1 MANRLNVAEAHSIVA
16 LYERG
21 WSCRRI
27 GRVLGIDRET
37 VGNYVRAAQARAA
50 AGAKPAKAPLGSGA
64 MVDGSKP
71 AKAPLGSGGVIGPAE
86 PFATRAAVRL
96 GTADQS
102 ASSAGEAGPGRAVA
116 TEAGAVAEVP
126 RTHSDCR
133 PYHAVILAKLEQ
145 GLSAQRI
152 YQDLTGEC
160 GPAPGVAPSYYSIRR
175 YVARLGLASEPALP
189 FRRMECAPGAEM
201 QVDLGRGAAVMAPEG
216 MNRPT
221 SRTGRPRGPSKTYPY
236 VLRVVLSHSRK
247 GYSQTLD
254 RQTTEN
260 FIRCLEDA
268 FWHFGG
274 VTQTLV
280 LDNLK
285 AAVKN
290 ADWFDPEI
298 NPKVQSFCAHY
309 GIVALPT
316 KPRMPRHKG
325 KVERGVDYVQENA
338 LKGHQF
344 PSLEAQN
351 RHLWHW
357 EATVADTRIHGT
369 IHQQVKEVFE
379 RVERPALRP
388 LPAERFPFF
397 HEAQRIVHRDG
408 HVSVEKAYYSVPPE
422 YLGRTVWAR
431 WDGHLV
437 RIFDSR
443 MQLVATHTRKEAG
456 QFSTLNRHILD
467 QKISG
472 VERGAVWLLK
482 KAQAI
487 GPQAERWAQAM
498 VQARGVEGVRV
509 LQGLLSLGNRHA
521 HGQLDRACGVALEHQ
536 CFRLRTLR
544 RLVRRDLEKADRQQ
558 ELPGLLDEHPII
570 RPLADYGRFVH
581 QAFLDPQPLPRTE
594 IHA

>member
-1 MANRLNVAEAHSIVA
+1 VATGVAVEA
-16 LYERG
+16 G
-21 WSCRRI
+21 
-27 GRVLGIDRET
+27 
-37 VGNYVRAAQARAA
+37 AA
-50 AGAKPAKAPLGSGA
+50 AG
-64 MVDGSKP
+64 
-71 AKAPLGSGGVIGPAE
+71 
-86 PFATRAAVRL
+86 TR
-96 GTADQS
+96 
-102 ASSAGEAGPGRAVA
+102 
-116 TEAGAVAEVP
+116 
-126 RTHSDCR
+126 SDCQ
-133 PYHAVILAKLEQ
+133 PYHATILAKLEQ

-152 YQDLTGEC
+152 YQDLAGEH
-160 GPAPGVAPSYYSIRR
+160 GPDPGGVPSYYSVRR
-175 YVARLGLASEPALP
+175 YVAKLGTASEPALP

-201 QVDLGRGAAVMAPEG
+201 QVDLGRGAAVVSPEAPG
-216 MNRPT
+216 GT
-221 SRTGRPRGPSKTYPY
+221 DHRTGRVRRCRKTYPH

-247 GYSQTLD
+247 GYSQVLD
-254 RQTTEN
+254 RQTTDN

-274 VTQTLV
+274 VSATLV

-290 ADWFDPEI
+290 PDWFDPEI

-316 KPRMPRHKG
+316 KPRTPRHKG

-344 PSLEAQN
+344 TSLEEQN

-369 IHQQVKEVFE
+369 IHKQVKEVFE
-379 RVERPALRP
+379 QVERPALRP

-397 HEAQRIVHRDG
+397 HEAQRVVHRDG
-408 HVSVEKAYYSVPPE
+408 HVAVEKAYYSVPPE
-422 YLGRTVWAR
+422 YLGRTVWVR

-437 RIFDSR
+437 RIFDGR
-443 MQLVATHTRKEAG
+443 MQLVATHARKEAG
-456 QFSTLNRHILD
+456 QFSTLDRHILD
-467 QKISG
+467 QKIAG
-472 VERGAVWLLK
+472 VERGAGWLLQ
-482 KAQAI
+482 KAGAI
-487 GPQAERWAQAM
+487 GTQAQRWAEAM

-509 LQGLLSLGNRHA
+509 LQGLVALGKRHA
-521 HGQLDRACGVALEHQ
+521 HAQLDRACGVALEHQ

-544 RLVRRDLEKADRQQ
+544 RLVQRDLEKADRQL

-581 QAFLDPQPLPRTE
+581 QAFLQPQPLPGME